1 MVLHDPHQIPE
12 PVLVVSGLSYAIPAY
27 MAFSANMHYTS
38 ATYAFLT
45 LTTVSFH
52 GTRNEYW
59 FALDCVAILNFLAH
73 QFYLSR
79 RVGRY
84 AQTVYVVSVV
94 YSLISYFAGK
104 QLGRFSFDPD
114 WNTQMGYHACMHV
127 STAYSAY
134 LFIRELRVNPGTLH
148 HRALNSA
155 PEPATSLKDY
165 HRFQTESHD
174 HCAGH
179 SHPSSE
185 EHDT

>member
-1 MVLHDPHQIPE
+1 MALHDPHQIPE
-12 PVLVVSGLSYAIPAY
+12 PILVVSGLSYAIPAC
-27 MAFSANMHYTS
+27 MAFKANMYYTT
-38 ATYAFLT
+38 ATYTFLT

-59 FALDCVAILNFLAH
+59 FALDCAAIVNFLVH

-79 RVGRY
+79 RAGRY
-84 AQTVYVVSVV
+84 AQAVYVVSVV

-104 QLGRFSFDPD
+104 QFGRFSFDPD
-114 WNTQMGYHACMHV
+114 WNTQMAYHACMHV

-134 LFIRELRVNPGTLH
+134 LFIRELRVNPDTRH

-155 PEPATSLKDY
+155 PAPVTSLKDC
-165 HRFQTESHD
+165 HRFQTESRD
-174 HCAGH
+174 HCAVH

-185 EHDT
+185 ARDT